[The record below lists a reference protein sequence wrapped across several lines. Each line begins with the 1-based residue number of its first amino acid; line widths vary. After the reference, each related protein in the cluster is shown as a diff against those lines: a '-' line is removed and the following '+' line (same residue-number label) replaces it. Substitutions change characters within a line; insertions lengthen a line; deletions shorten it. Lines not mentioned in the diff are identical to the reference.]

1 MQRRTHHGMTN
12 EDRRLLQLWFDIHE
26 WRDRYV
32 ELHGEL
38 PKFADRCDGE
48 FDSRDNDRCLDIM
61 PSHFDAL
68 FEPPEEVENE

>member
-1 MQRRTHHGMTN
+1 MQSRSKHQMTR

-32 ELHGEL
+32 ELHGAL
-38 PKFADRCDGE
+38 PKLDDRCDAE

-61 PSHFDAL
+61 PSHWDTL
-68 FEPPEEVENE
+68 FEPREEAQEE